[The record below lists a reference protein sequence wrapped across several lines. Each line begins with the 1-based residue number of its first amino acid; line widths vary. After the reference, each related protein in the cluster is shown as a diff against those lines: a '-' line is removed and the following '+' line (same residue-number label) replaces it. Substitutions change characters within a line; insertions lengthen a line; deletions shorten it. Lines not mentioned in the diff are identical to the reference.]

1 MYEYK
6 CKIVKIVDGD
16 TVDIDLDLGFGVWLR
31 DERVR
36 IMGID
41 TPESRTSDKIE
52 KVFGLAAKERLNS
65 LLGGEAILLSQVTK
79 GGENMKGKF
88 GRILGNFKTIN
99 GDNVAD
105 ILMNE
110 GHAVAYNGGDKD
122 NVQKQHL
129 VNRQRLIDEGKIP
142 TPEGMSKVKGAFN
155 EFKATKPPLKVK
167 SQPAVI
173 TPKPAVITPTFKKK
187 KNKKKK

>member
-41 TPESRTSDKIE
+41 TPESRTTDKIE
-52 KVFGLAAKERLNS
+52 KVFGLAAKDRLNS

-88 GRILGNFKTIN
+88 GRILGNFKTID
-99 GDNVAD
+99 GKDVAET
-105 ILMNE
+105 LMNE

-122 NVQKQHL
+122 AVQAQHL
-129 VNRQRLIDEGKIP
+129 KNRQRLIDENKVP
-142 TPEGMSKVKGAFN
+142 TPDGMVRTKGAYN
-155 EFKATKPPLKVK
+155 EFKATKPPIRKKRK
-167 SQPAVI
+167 S
-173 TPKPAVITPTFKKK
+173 KK
-187 KNKKKK
+187 